1 MVQKTQVRS
10 CAMYNLSEYS
20 WNHSDMA
27 SKSTNF
33 NAYTGDN
40 VTFKFLMY
48 KTEFE
53 GEIELQPHQI
63 VTTEF

>member
-1 MVQKTQVRS
+1 
-10 CAMYNLSEYS
+10 
-20 WNHSDMA
+20 MA

-48 KTEFE
+48 KTKFK
-53 GEIELQPHQI
+53 GGIELQPHQI
-63 VTTEF
+63 MTTEF